1 MKIILETMEKKYALN
16 ALRDSS
22 VNTIEIKICIYL
34 SKSKKKKDFKEYLIK
49 IVFFTLVLF
58 YIDH

>member
-1 MKIILETMEKKYALN
+1 MEKKYALN

-34 SKSKKKKDFKEYLIK
+34 SKSKKKKKDFKEYLIK

>member
-1 MKIILETMEKKYALN
+1 MEKKYALN